1 MSQMNGHSPWN
12 PTGIGPTI
20 VGGVVGIALGFGVGM
35 LVAQAAT
42 ANLDG
47 GLEVIGTA
55 IIILFLVVAVAAGVG
70 VGVALSIR
78 KAPRALATGALAMP
92 AVIAGTMLVLRYT
105 PDVMVPVFLIV
116 LGASLVFC
124 LWLTRVVVMLPGQS
138 RVDVREE

>member
-20 VGGVVGIALGFGVGM
+20 VGGVAGIALGFGVGM

-55 IIILFLVVAVAAGVG
+55 IIILFLVVAVCAGVG
-70 VGVALSIR
+70 VAVALAIR
-78 KAPRALATGALAMP
+78 KAPRPLATGALAMP
-92 AVIAGTMLVLRYT
+92 TVITGTMLVLRYT
-105 PDVMVPVFLIV
+105 PDMTVPLFLIV

-124 LWLTRVVVMLPGQS
+124 LWLARVLVMLPGRDQ
-138 RVDVREE
+138 VDVREG

>member
-1 MSQMNGHSPWN
+1 MNGHSPWN

-20 VGGVVGIALGFGVGM
+20 VGGVAGIALGFGVGM

-55 IIILFLVVAVAAGVG
+55 IIILFLVVAVCAGVG
-70 VGVALSIR
+70 VAVALAIR
-78 KAPRALATGALAMP
+78 KAPRPLATGALAIP
-92 AVIAGTMLVLRYT
+92 TVITGTMLVLRYT
-105 PDVMVPVFLIV
+105 PDMTVPLFLIV

-124 LWLTRVVVMLPGQS
+124 LWLARVLVMLPGRDQ
-138 RVDVREE
+138 VDVREG